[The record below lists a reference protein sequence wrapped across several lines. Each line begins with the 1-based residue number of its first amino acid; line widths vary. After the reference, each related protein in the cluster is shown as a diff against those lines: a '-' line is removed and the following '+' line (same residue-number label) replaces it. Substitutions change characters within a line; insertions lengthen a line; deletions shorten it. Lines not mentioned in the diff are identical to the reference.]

1 MAFGHGR
8 MKAFSVRGRGK
19 VKRRGPAGGRS
30 SLHTRDGGERCPLRR
45 TGKYGKEKDMIFSAS
60 RRTDIPTYY
69 SEWLCN
75 RLEAGNVCVRHDAR
89 RVTRYV
95 FSREAVDCLVLWTKN
110 PLPLLDRL
118 ALLRGWPCV
127 FQFTLTGYGRDVEP
141 GLLDKLQ
148 LVEAMKRLSEA
159 FGSERVIWRYD
170 PIFFSG
176 AYSLSWHVRCFER
189 WRNGLKALRVRV
201 SSVFWICTR
210 SSAAGYRLLGSA
222 GTAGRLGRG
231 CLPRLRRWRSAGGYG
246 FPCVRRTWMSPVS
259 STRVASAVSLS
270 SGWPDAALMSV
281 PRNRG
286 PGASVWRVWMSAC
299 TAPAGTDASIVTP
312 TRTASPWGGARRCT
326 IPLRRCL

>member
-1 MAFGHGR
+1 M
-8 MKAFSVRGRGK
+8 
-19 VKRRGPAGGRS
+19 
-30 SLHTRDGGERCPLRR
+30 L
-45 TGKYGKEKDMIFSAS
+45 FSAS

-141 GLLDKLQ
+141 GLPDKLQ

-176 AYSLSWHVRCFER
+176 AYSLSWHVRCFD
-189 WRNGLKALRVRV
+189 ALTKRLEGVTRTCVV
-201 SSVFWICTR
+201 SFLDM
-210 SSAAGYRLLGSA
+210 Y
-222 GTAGRLGRG
+222 
-231 CLPRLRRWRSAGGYG
+231 PKLRRRIPALGLCGDSGQARKELLAA
-246 FPCVRRTWMSPVS
+246 FAAMAERRGI
-259 STRVASAVSLS
+259 RLSLCAE
-270 SGWPDAALMSV
+270 DM
-281 PRNRG
+281 
-286 PGASVWRVWMSAC
+286 
-299 TAPAGTDASIVTP
+299 
-312 TRTASPWGGARRCT
+312 
-326 IPLRRCL
+326 

>member
-1 MAFGHGR
+1 
-8 MKAFSVRGRGK
+8 
-19 VKRRGPAGGRS
+19 
-30 SLHTRDGGERCPLRR
+30 
-45 TGKYGKEKDMIFSAS
+45 MIFSAS

-141 GLLDKLQ
+141 GLPDKLQ

-176 AYSLSWHVRCFER
+176 AYSLSWHVRCFDALTER
-189 WRNGLKALRVRV
+189 LEGYVPEAPPPDTGSWALRGQRAGSEGVACRV
-201 SSVFWICTR
+201 CGDGG
-210 SSAAGYRLLGSA
+210 AQGD
-222 GTAGRLGRG
+222 TAFPVCGGRG
-231 CLPRLRRWRSAGGYG
+231 RPRCRPRGLPQ
-246 FPCVRRTWMSPVS
+246 P
-259 STRVASAVSLS
+259 
-270 SGWPDAALMSV
+270 
-281 PRNRG
+281 
-286 PGASVWRVWMSAC
+286 
-299 TAPAGTDASIVTP
+299 
-312 TRTASPWGGARRCT
+312 
-326 IPLRRCL
+326 

>member
-19 VKRRGPAGGRS
+19 VKRRGPAGAG
-30 SLHTRDGGERCPLRR
+30 LPCIHGMGERCPLRR
-45 TGKYGKEKDMIFSAS
+45 TGKYGKEKDMLFSTS

-141 GLLDKLQ
+141 GLPDKLQ

-176 AYSLSWHVRCFER
+176 AYSLSWHVRCFDALTER
-189 WRNGLKALRVRV
+189 LEGVTRTCVVSFLDMYPKLRRRIPALGLCGDSGQVEGVL
-201 SSVFWICTR
+201 
-210 SSAAGYRLLGSA
+210 AAFAAMAEAQGD
-222 GTAGRLGRG
+222 TAFPVCGGRG
-231 CLPRLRRWRSAGGYG
+231 CPRCRPRGLPQ
-246 FPCVRRTWMSPVS
+246 P
-259 STRVASAVSLS
+259 
-270 SGWPDAALMSV
+270 
-281 PRNRG
+281 
-286 PGASVWRVWMSAC
+286 
-299 TAPAGTDASIVTP
+299 
-312 TRTASPWGGARRCT
+312 
-326 IPLRRCL
+326 

>member
-1 MAFGHGR
+1 
-8 MKAFSVRGRGK
+8 
-19 VKRRGPAGGRS
+19 
-30 SLHTRDGGERCPLRR
+30 LRR
-45 TGKYGKEKDMIFSAS
+45 TGKYGKEKDMLFSAS

-141 GLLDKLQ
+141 GLPDKLQ

-176 AYSLSWHVRCFER
+176 AYSLSWHVRCFDALAER
-189 WRNGLKALRVRV
+189 LEGVTRTCVVSFLDMYPKLRRRIPALGLCGDSGQARKGLLAAFAAMAERRGIRLSLCAEDVDVPGVVHAGCLSRELVERVAGCRLDVRPSQQRAGCKCVASVDVGVYGTCGNGCLYCYANQDGVPVGR
-201 SSVFWICTR
+201 
-210 SSAAGYRLLGSA
+210 GSA
-222 GTAGRLGRG
+222 LHDPASPLLVGRL
-231 CLPRLRRWRSAGGYG
+231 SADDEVTDQR
-246 FPCVRRTWMSPVS
+246 C
-259 STRVASAVSLS
+259 ASLKSRQFSL
-270 SGWPDAALMSV
+270 L
-281 PRNRG
+281 
-286 PGASVWRVWMSAC
+286 
-299 TAPAGTDASIVTP
+299 
-312 TRTASPWGGARRCT
+312 
-326 IPLRRCL
+326 

>member
-45 TGKYGKEKDMIFSAS
+45 TGKYGKEKDMLFSAS

-127 FQFTLTGYGRDVEP
+127 FKFTLTGYGRDVEP
-141 GLLDKLQ
+141 GLPDKLQ

-170 PIFFSG
+170 PIF
-176 AYSLSWHVRCFER
+176 
-189 WRNGLKALRVRV
+189 
-201 SSVFWICTR
+201 
-210 SSAAGYRLLGSA
+210 SAAPIPFHGM
-222 GTAGRLGRG
+222 
-231 CLPRLRRWRSAGGYG
+231 C
-246 FPCVRRTWMSPVS
+246 
-259 STRVASAVSLS
+259 AV
-270 SGWPDAALMSV
+270 LM
-281 PRNRG
+281 R
-286 PGASVWRVWMSAC
+286 
-299 TAPAGTDASIVTP
+299 
-312 TRTASPWGGARRCT
+312 
-326 IPLRRCL
+326 

>member
-1 MAFGHGR
+1 M
-8 MKAFSVRGRGK
+8 
-19 VKRRGPAGGRS
+19 
-30 SLHTRDGGERCPLRR
+30 GGERCPLRR
-45 TGKYGKEKDMIFSAS
+45 TGKYGKEKDMLFSAS

-141 GLLDKLQ
+141 GLPDKLQ

-176 AYSLSWHVRCFER
+176 AYSLSWHVRCFDALTER
-189 WRNGLKALRVRV
+189 LEGVTRTCVVSFLDMYPKLRRRIPALGLCGDSGQARKELLAAFAAMAERRGIRLSLCAEDVDVPGVVHAGCLSRELVERVAGCRLDVRPSQQRAGCKCVASVDVGVYGTCGNGCLYCYANQDGVPVGR
-201 SSVFWICTR
+201 
-210 SSAAGYRLLGSA
+210 GSA
-222 GTAGRLGRG
+222 LHDPASPLLVGRL
-231 CLPRLRRWRSAGGYG
+231 SADDDVTDQR
-246 FPCVRRTWMSPVS
+246 C
-259 STRVASAVSLS
+259 ASLKSRQFSL
-270 SGWPDAALMSV
+270 L
-281 PRNRG
+281 
-286 PGASVWRVWMSAC
+286 
-299 TAPAGTDASIVTP
+299 
-312 TRTASPWGGARRCT
+312 
-326 IPLRRCL
+326 

>member
-1 MAFGHGR
+1 M
-8 MKAFSVRGRGK
+8 
-19 VKRRGPAGGRS
+19 
-30 SLHTRDGGERCPLRR
+30 L
-45 TGKYGKEKDMIFSAS
+45 FSAS

-127 FQFTLTGYGRDVEP
+127 FKFTLTGYGRDVEP
-141 GLLDKLQ
+141 GLPDKLQ

-176 AYSLSWHVRCFER
+176 AYSLSWHVRCFDALTER
-189 WRNGLKALRVRV
+189 LEGVTRTCVVSFLDMYPKLRRRIPALGLCGDSGQARKGLL
-201 SSVFWICTR
+201 
-210 SSAAGYRLLGSA
+210 AAFAADGGA
-222 GTAGRLGRG
+222 QGDTAFPVCGGRG
-231 CLPRLRRWRSAGGYG
+231 RPRCRPRGLPR
-246 FPCVRRTWMSPVS
+246 P
-259 STRVASAVSLS
+259 
-270 SGWPDAALMSV
+270 
-281 PRNRG
+281 
-286 PGASVWRVWMSAC
+286 
-299 TAPAGTDASIVTP
+299 
-312 TRTASPWGGARRCT
+312 
-326 IPLRRCL
+326 

>member
-1 MAFGHGR
+1 
-8 MKAFSVRGRGK
+8 
-19 VKRRGPAGGRS
+19 
-30 SLHTRDGGERCPLRR
+30 
-45 TGKYGKEKDMIFSAS
+45 MIFSAS

-110 PLPLLDRL
+110 PLPLLDWL
-118 ALLRGWPCV
+118 GLLRGWPCV

-141 GLLDKLQ
+141 GLPDKLE

-170 PIFFSG
+170 PVFFSG
-176 AYSLSWHVRCFER
+176 AYSLSWHVRCFDALTER
-189 WRNGLKALRVRV
+189 LEGVTRTCVV
-201 SSVFWICTR
+201 SFLDM
-210 SSAAGYRLLGSA
+210 Y
-222 GTAGRLGRG
+222 
-231 CLPRLRRWRSAGGYG
+231 PKLRRRIPALVLCGDSGQARKGLLAAFAAMAERRGI
-246 FPCVRRTWMSPVS
+246 RRTWTPPVS

-270 SGWPDAALMSV
+270 SGWSDAALMSV

-286 PGASVWRVWMSAC
+286 KGASVWRVWMSAC

-312 TRTASPWGGARRCT
+312 IRTASPWGGARRCT

>member
-1 MAFGHGR
+1 
-8 MKAFSVRGRGK
+8 
-19 VKRRGPAGGRS
+19 
-30 SLHTRDGGERCPLRR
+30 
-45 TGKYGKEKDMIFSAS
+45 MIFSAS